1 MSYTIATDKSK
12 LLVSRQATEHYVRI
26 APGSEEYLK
35 IWIKEPTFLQ
45 LEQAQMK
52 LFDFNASSQEVNLD
66 MAEVY
71 RYLWDAFVEKTEPA
85 LSAMDVLGLNPYIGS
100 QIKEILPNPFGFN
113 EVDEDL
119 KVPTDEQ

>member
-26 APGSEEYLK
+26 APGSDEYLK

-52 LFDFNASSQEVNLD
+52 LFDFNAGLQEINIYILQT
-66 MAEVY
+66 Y
-71 RYLWDAFVEKTEPA
+71 
-85 LSAMDVLGLNPYIGS
+85 LGLLLVN
-100 QIKEILPNPFGFN
+100 QH
-113 EVDEDL
+113 
-119 KVPTDEQ
+119 